1 MDRMLLMLVAGFV
14 GGAMNALAGGG
25 SFVTLPA
32 MIAVGVPSVPAN
44 ASSTVAL
51 LPGGFAGAWAY
62 RDGLGPVRG
71 VPLRPMLAVTVVGG
85 FTGAILLLRTP
96 ASAFDVALP
105 WLLLVAAL
113 TLTFGSHLRTL
124 LQHRMEFGPPVVL
137 SAQFL
142 LGIYGG
148 YFGGAVGIMMM
159 AAWTLFGERE
169 IKAMNAPRMLLVSS
183 ANGVAVLTFIFARAV
198 YWPETL
204 TMLVGA
210 TVGGYGGARL
220 SRLAPPRVVRIATL
234 VLVAGVTVRFFL
246 RTYAGV

>member
-1 MDRMLLMLVAGFV
+1 MLLMLVAGMV

-32 MIAVGVPSVPAN
+32 MIAVGIPSVPAN

-62 RDGLGPVRG
+62 REGLRPVRG
-71 VPLRPMLAVTVVGG
+71 VPLRPMLAVTVAGG
-85 FTGAILLLRTP
+85 LAGAVLLLRTP
-96 ASAFDVALP
+96 ASAFDLALP

-113 TLTFGSHLRTL
+113 TLTFGSRIRIL
-124 LQHRMEFGPPVVL
+124 LQHRVTFGRPVVL
-137 SAQFL
+137 AVQFV
-142 LGIYGG
+142 LGVYGG

-159 AAWTLFGERE
+159 AAWTLFGECD
-169 IKAMNAPRMLLVSS
+169 IKAMNGPRMLLVSS
-183 ANGVAVLTFIFARAV
+183 ANGVAVLTFIVAHAV

-204 TMLVGA
+204 VMLIGA
-210 TVGGYGGARL
+210 TLGGYGGARL
-220 SRLAPPRVVRIATL
+220 SRLAPAPVVRIVTL
-234 VLVAGVTVRFFL
+234 VLVAGITIRFFV